1 MWGRSTLTAD
11 SLVDDG
17 IGITRFSRV
26 LQPHCITNFIYLR
39 QGIVQLFF
47 GVGGREA
54 EPDASLHQGRRRKA
68 HSNHCDILRGQS
80 SNDGTAKH
88 SQKITQNFQSD
99 FSLWPRNFGNFIQN
113 FKSFHEILKIF
124 VFRGFHFLKDFK
136 K

>member
-17 IGITRFSRV
+17 IGIARFSRV

-99 FSLWPRNFGNFIQN
+99 FFYD
-113 FKSFHEILKIF
+113 HEILEILYKISKVSMKYWKF
-124 VFRGFHFLKDFK
+124 SFFEVFIF
-136 K
+136 